1 MAFLRFHIEPLFLS
15 ASPGACKSGGK
26 KKKNKPPHTTSGR
39 GGLALS
45 RTGAGR
51 RARRAVCCEQPSNTT
66 VWGRALQ
73 YLGKPAVL

>member
-1 MAFLRFHIEPLFLS
+1 MLANQE
-15 ASPGACKSGGK
+15 
-26 KKKNKPPHTTSGR
+26 KKKNKPPHTSGR

-45 RTGAGR
+45 WTGAGR

-73 YLGKPAVL
+73 YLEKPAVL